1 MKKVKTEVILYLLG
15 VFIMVT
21 FLSSMGVNQ
30 LLLALKWNITATL
43 PAAIALII
51 VPIISGIVLTYVI
64 LREFGGDSDEQ
75 KSEKKSNF

>member
-30 LLLALKWNITATL
+30 LLLALKWNVTTTL

-51 VPIISGIVLTYVI
+51 VPIVSGIVLTYVI

-75 KSEKKSNF
+75 ESKKKSDL